1 MSTKTIS
8 TRSNAALT
16 TYVKTVDRMRALAHE
31 LAQLDRQERDL
42 RPAVLQQLE
51 GDEPRPVTINK
62 ALRIVKRSRC
72 HSVKIVDAERAL
84 TWAKERGVKVST
96 RTPEYLAPQ
105 TIRESA
111 IRGEVPA
118 DVASVESEYIIVIE

>member
-31 LAQLDRQERDL
+31 LAQLERQERDL
-42 RPAVLQQLE
+42 RPAVLEQIGE
-51 GDEPRPVTINK
+51 EPRPVTISK
-62 ALRIVKRSRC
+62 ALRIVKRSRR
-72 HSVKIVDAERAL
+72 HSVKIVDAELAL

-96 RTPEYLAPQ
+96 RTPEYVAPQ
-105 TIRESA
+105 TIREAA

-118 DVASVESEYIIVIE
+118 DVAAVETEDIIVIE

>member
-1 MSTKTIS
+1 MQAI
-8 TRSNAALT
+8 
-16 TYVKTVDRMRALAHE
+16 AHE
-31 LAQLDRQERDL
+31 LAQLERQERDL

-62 ALRIVKRSRC
+62 ALRIVKRSRR

-84 TWAKERGVKVST
+84 SWAKERGVKVST

-105 TIRESA
+105 TIREAA

-118 DVASVESEYIIVIE
+118 DVASVETEDIIVIE

>member
-42 RPAVLQQLE
+42 RPAVLEQIGE
-51 GDEPRPVTINK
+51 EPRPVTISK
-62 ALRIVKRSRC
+62 ALRIVKRSRR

-96 RTPEYLAPQ
+96 RTPEYVAPH
-105 TIRESA
+105 TIREAA

-118 DVASVESEYIIVIE
+118 DVASVETEDIIVIE

>member
-1 MSTKTIS
+1 MNTKTIS
-8 TRSNAALT
+8 TRSNATLT

-31 LAQLDRQERDL
+31 LAQLERQERDL
-42 RPAVLQQLE
+42 RPAVLEQIGE
-51 GDEPRPVTINK
+51 EPRPVTISK
-62 ALRIVKRSRC
+62 ALRIVKRSRR

-96 RTPEYLAPQ
+96 RTPEYVAPQ

-118 DVASVESEYIIVIE
+118 DVAAVETEDIIVIE

>member
-1 MSTKTIS
+1 MNTKTIS
-8 TRSNAALT
+8 TRSNATLT

-31 LAQLDRQERDL
+31 LAQLERQERDL
-42 RPAVLQQLE
+42 RPAVLEQIGE
-51 GDEPRPVTINK
+51 EPRPVTISK
-62 ALRIVKRSRC
+62 ALRIVKRSHR

-96 RTPEYLAPQ
+96 RTPEYVAPQ
-105 TIRESA
+105 TIREAA

-118 DVASVESEYIIVIE
+118 DVAAVETEDIIVIE

>member
-1 MSTKTIS
+1 MNTKTIS
-8 TRSNAALT
+8 TRSNATLT

-31 LAQLDRQERDL
+31 LAQLERQERDL
-42 RPAVLQQLE
+42 RPAVLEQIGE
-51 GDEPRPVTINK
+51 EPRPVTISK
-62 ALRIVKRSRC
+62 ALRIVKRSRR

-84 TWAKERGVKVST
+84 SWAKERGVKVST

-105 TIRESA
+105 TIREAA

-118 DVASVESEYIIVIE
+118 DVAAVETEDIIVIE

>member
-1 MSTKTIS
+1 MNTKTIS
-8 TRSNAALT
+8 TRSNATLT

-31 LAQLDRQERDL
+31 LAQLERQERDL
-42 RPAVLQQLE
+42 RPAVLEQIGE
-51 GDEPRPVTINK
+51 EPRPVTISK
-62 ALRIVKRSRC
+62 ALRIVKRPRR

-84 TWAKERGVKVST
+84 SWAKERGVKVST

-105 TIRESA
+105 TIREAA

-118 DVASVESEYIIVIE
+118 DVASVETEGIIVIE

>member
-16 TYVKTVDRMRALAHE
+16 TYVKTVDRMRAIAHE
-31 LAQLDRQERDL
+31 LAQLERQERDL

-62 ALRIVKRSRC
+62 ALRIVKRSRR
-72 HSVKIVDAERAL
+72 HSV
-84 TWAKERGVKVST
+84 
-96 RTPEYLAPQ
+96 
-105 TIRESA
+105 
-111 IRGEVPA
+111 
-118 DVASVESEYIIVIE
+118 

>member
-1 MSTKTIS
+1 MNTKTIS
-8 TRSNAALT
+8 TRSNATLT

-31 LAQLDRQERDL
+31 LAQLERQERDL
-42 RPAVLQQLE
+42 RPAVLEQIGE
-51 GDEPRPVTINK
+51 EPRPVTISK
-62 ALRIVKRSRC
+62 ALRIVKRSRR

-84 TWAKERGVKVST
+84 SWAKERGVKVST

-105 TIRESA
+105 TIREAA

-118 DVASVESEYIIVIE
+118 DVASVESEDIIVIE

>member
-31 LAQLDRQERDL
+31 LAQLERQERDL
-42 RPAVLQQLE
+42 RPAVLEQIGE
-51 GDEPRPVTINK
+51 EPRPVTISK
-62 ALRIVKRSRC
+62 ALRIVKRSRR
-72 HSVKIVDAERAL
+72 HSVKIVDAELAL

-96 RTPEYLAPQ
+96 RTPEYVAPQ
-105 TIRESA
+105 TIREAA
-111 IRGEVPA
+111 IRGDVPA
-118 DVASVESEYIIVIE
+118 DVAAVETEDIIVIE

>member
-1 MSTKTIS
+1 MNTRTIS
-8 TRSNAALT
+8 TRSNATLT

-31 LAQLDRQERDL
+31 LAQLERQERDL
-42 RPAVLQQLE
+42 RPAVLEQIGE
-51 GDEPRPVTINK
+51 EPRPVTISK
-62 ALRIVKRSRC
+62 ALRIVKRSRR

-84 TWAKERGVKVST
+84 SWAKERGVKVST

-105 TIRESA
+105 TIREAA

-118 DVASVESEYIIVIE
+118 DVAAVETEDIIVIE

>member
-1 MSTKTIS
+1 MNTKTIS
-8 TRSNAALT
+8 TRSNATLT

-31 LAQLDRQERDL
+31 LAQLERQERDL
-42 RPAVLQQLE
+42 RPAVLEQIGE
-51 GDEPRPVTINK
+51 EPRPVTISK
-62 ALRIVKRSRC
+62 ALRIVKRSRR

-105 TIRESA
+105 TIREAA

-118 DVASVESEYIIVIE
+118 DVASVETEDIIVIE

>member
-16 TYVKTVDRMRALAHE
+16 TYVKTVDSMRALAHE
-31 LAQLDRQERDL
+31 LAQLQRQERDL
-42 RPAVLQQLE
+42 RPAVLEQIGE
-51 GDEPRPVTINK
+51 EPRPVTISK
-62 ALRIVKRSRC
+62 ALRIVKRSRR

-84 TWAKERGVKVST
+84 SWAKERGVKVST

-105 TIRESA
+105 TIREAA

-118 DVASVESEYIIVIE
+118 DVASVESEDIIVIE

>member
-31 LAQLDRQERDL
+31 LAQLQRQERDL
-42 RPAVLQQLE
+42 RPAVLEQIGE
-51 GDEPRPVTINK
+51 EPRPVTISK
-62 ALRIVKRSRC
+62 ALRIVKRSRR
-72 HSVKIVDAERAL
+72 HSVKIVDAELAL

-96 RTPEYLAPQ
+96 RTPEYVAPQ
-105 TIRESA
+105 TIREAA

-118 DVASVESEYIIVIE
+118 DVAAVETEDIIVIE

>member
-1 MSTKTIS
+1 MNTKTIS
-8 TRSNAALT
+8 TRSNATLT

-31 LAQLDRQERDL
+31 LAQLERHERDL
-42 RPAVLQQLE
+42 RPAVLEQIGE
-51 GDEPRPVTINK
+51 EPRPVTISK
-62 ALRIVKRSRC
+62 ALRIVKRSRR

-84 TWAKERGVKVST
+84 SWAKERGVKVST

-105 TIRESA
+105 TIREAA

-118 DVASVESEYIIVIE
+118 DVAAVETEDIIVIE

>member
-31 LAQLDRQERDL
+31 LAQLQRQERDL
-42 RPAVLQQLE
+42 RPAVLEQIGE
-51 GDEPRPVTINK
+51 EPRPVTISK
-62 ALRIVKRSRC
+62 ALRIVKRSRR
-72 HSVKIVDAERAL
+72 HSVKIVDAELAL

-96 RTPEYLAPQ
+96 RTPEYVAPQ

-118 DVASVESEYIIVIE
+118 DVASVESEDIIVIE

>member
-1 MSTKTIS
+1 MNTKTIS
-8 TRSNAALT
+8 TRSNATLT

-31 LAQLDRQERDL
+31 LAQLERQERDL
-42 RPAVLQQLE
+42 RPAVLEQIGE
-51 GDEPRPVTINK
+51 EPRPVTISK
-62 ALRIVKRSRC
+62 ALRIVKRSRS

-84 TWAKERGVKVST
+84 SWAKERGVKVST

-118 DVASVESEYIIVIE
+118 DVAAVETEDIIVIE

>member
-31 LAQLDRQERDL
+31 LAQLERQERDL
-42 RPAVLQQLE
+42 RPAVLEQIGE
-51 GDEPRPVTINK
+51 EPRPVTISK
-62 ALRIVKRSRC
+62 ALRIVKRSRR

-84 TWAKERGVKVST
+84 SWAKERGVKVST

-105 TIRESA
+105 TIREAA

-118 DVASVESEYIIVIE
+118 DVAAVETEDIIVIE

>member
-1 MSTKTIS
+1 MNTKTIS
-8 TRSNAALT
+8 TRSNATLT

-31 LAQLDRQERDL
+31 LAQLERQERDL
-42 RPAVLQQLE
+42 RPAVLEQIGE
-51 GDEPRPVTINK
+51 EPRPVTISK
-62 ALRIVKRSRC
+62 ALRIVKRSRR

-96 RTPEYLAPQ
+96 RTPEYVAPQ
-105 TIRESA
+105 TIREAA

-118 DVASVESEYIIVIE
+118 DVAAVETEDIIVIE